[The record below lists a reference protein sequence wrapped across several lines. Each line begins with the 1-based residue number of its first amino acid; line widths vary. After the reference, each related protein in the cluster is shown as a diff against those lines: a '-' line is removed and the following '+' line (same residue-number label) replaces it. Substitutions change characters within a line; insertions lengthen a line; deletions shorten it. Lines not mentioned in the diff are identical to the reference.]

1 MCHQW
6 FRARETLS
14 CAQRAKEFGSLNVPY
29 SHREFTNVPQRST
42 MSQGSASGPSFQC
55 KPKQSLGLE
64 LNGSTPTESLL
75 KEVFEML
82 SETSACDFLFKMDAA
97 TDVSVLTSPVQ
108 LRNGQI
114 VDGISH
120 IFEAEGEYRGMFNM
134 KFECRW
140 LIVPV
145 LSFGQ
150 LTASII
156 VQSHES
162 FRAANPCHHHKSMAV
177 VRVIQN
183 SSNGDMLLCVDEP
196 ADNLVTLML
205 FSRKSPA
212 MRKRVL
218 LRFKRDACLAAL
230 SVQWGPN
237 FRDVSRALRLCKEFV
252 EFYLCPSCNSTVS
265 GTHCPCI
272 AAVKRPTH
280 PLDFSSISSNILH
293 HCGTF
298 SGYCSLILLS
308 NGVRYAMARLPS
320 STSITRFFEP
330 GLIRRVVEAGIRS
343 KMGTRSR
350 VTSILPSPMLAQA
363 GSEAANIA
371 RSAYLDDSARLT
383 NTAGITGDV
392 TERVA
397 IATTEA
403 APEIVPQFRSTGVF
417 RGAEADHQTR
427 RQIQN
432 RVSVARSNLVRRQ
445 RWECL
450 EQDLVAMRMTRRE
463 LEQRREELKAENAHL
478 LQILK
483 EQ

>member
-1 MCHQW
+1 
-6 FRARETLS
+6 
-14 CAQRAKEFGSLNVPY
+14 
-29 SHREFTNVPQRST
+29 
-42 MSQGSASGPSFQC
+42 
-55 KPKQSLGLE
+55 
-64 LNGSTPTESLL
+64 
-75 KEVFEML
+75 
-82 SETSACDFLFKMDAA
+82 
-97 TDVSVLTSPVQ
+97 
-108 LRNGQI
+108 
-114 VDGISH
+114 
-120 IFEAEGEYRGMFNM
+120 
-134 KFECRW
+134 
-140 LIVPV
+140 
-145 LSFGQ
+145 
-150 LTASII
+150 
-156 VQSHES
+156 
-162 FRAANPCHHHKSMAV
+162 
-177 VRVIQN
+177 
-183 SSNGDMLLCVDEP
+183 
-196 ADNLVTLML
+196 
-205 FSRKSPA
+205 
-212 MRKRVL
+212 
-218 LRFKRDACLAAL
+218 
-230 SVQWGPN
+230 
-237 FRDVSRALRLCKEFV
+237 
-252 EFYLCPSCNSTVS
+252 
-265 GTHCPCI
+265 
-272 AAVKRPTH
+272 
-280 PLDFSSISSNILH
+280 
-293 HCGTF
+293 
-298 SGYCSLILLS
+298 
-308 NGVRYAMARLPS
+308 MARLPS